1 MGDKH
6 RLPDGAKTLAMV
18 VLTWLM
24 ALSIWE
30 IVRLVYR
37 IGKRWALLLILL
49 LAISAPSH
57 AAPPPGA
64 DPNSEI
70 GQWFRSLRQPG
81 TAAPCCSL
89 ADCHMTDYRI
99 GKDGY
104 EALVV
109 GRWIPIPRET
119 ILRTSNP
126 TGRAVVCATVA
137 PVLQYRAAITIR
149 CFVTPGEP

>member
-1 MGDKH
+1 MPPQTPIVLPH
-6 RLPDGAKTLAMV
+6 PRRLPRGPSTSDPCLYG
-18 VLTWLM
+18 
-24 ALSIWE
+24 
-30 IVRLVYR
+30 

-49 LAISAPSH
+49 LAIGVPSR
-57 AAPPPGA
+57 AAPPSGA

-70 GQWFRSLRQPG
+70 GHWFHGLRQPG

-104 EALVV
+104 EALVA
-109 GRWIPIPRET
+109 GRWVPIPRET

-137 PVLQYRAAITIR
+137 PVLQHRATITIL

>member
-1 MGDKH
+1 MRAVLH
-6 RLPDGAKTLAMV
+6 AIVWLCLA
-18 VLTWLM
+18 
-24 ALSIWE
+24 
-30 IVRLVYR
+30 
-37 IGKRWALLLILL
+37 GALLT
-49 LAISAPSH
+49 PVH
-57 AAPPPGA
+57 AAPPAGA

-70 GQWFRSLRQPG
+70 GQWFHGLRQPG

-104 EALVV
+104 EALVA
-109 GRWIPIPRET
+109 GRWVPIPPET

-126 TGRAVVCATVA
+126 TGRAVVCAAVA
-137 PVLQYRAAITIR
+137 PVLQHRVSITIL